1 MRLRPGFEATVG
13 VAAGLLTA
21 GLIGV
26 TVADVVGRYALGAP
40 LPGAFELT
48 ELMVAALVFSALPLT
63 TEAGEHV
70 SVELIDPALGD
81 RGRALLDLLVG
92 LVSAGALGVLAWRL
106 GATAARLPADGGTTV
121 TLLLPLAP
129 LGWFAAACSALS
141 AVAAAL
147 RGLWLFA
154 AAEAE
159 RA

>member
-1 MRLRPGFEATVG
+1 MRLRRGFEATVG
-13 VAAGLLTA
+13 VAAGLLIA

-48 ELMVAALVFSALPLT
+48 ELMVAALVFAALPLT

-92 LVSAGALGVLAWRL
+92 LVSAGALGLLAWRL
-106 GATAARLPADGGTTV
+106 GATAARLSADGATSA
-121 TLLLPLAP
+121 TLLVPLAP
-129 LGWFAAACSALS
+129 LGWFAAVCSALS